1 VLCGV
6 WVHGRLRT
14 TVSVPASAVSYLGTL
29 SWTAFPEGHAGAAPA
44 SRQRGRH
51 AARHMMARTNETET
65 AAQGEPICIRR
76 LGWVCWNQGH
86 TRIWRRQVCGSSL
99 IHLPQ
104 SDRGALRICIP
115 PGSGDGQLCQAVPPS
130 CVGIQCGEQGFRQGL
145 GVHLEQE
152 SKSFLPSS
160 RRKQ

>member
-1 VLCGV
+1 MTSLPGHPFLSKVFNLTRIQTGFCLGSAIPFLRGTKWKGRLADHHFQLLVVLCGV

-14 TVSVPASAVSYLGTL
+14 MVSVPASAVSYLGTL

-65 AAQGEPICIRR
+65 AAQGEPVCIRR

-104 SDRGALRICIP
+104 
-115 PGSGDGQLCQAVPPS
+115 
-130 CVGIQCGEQGFRQGL
+130 CGLIEGL
-145 GVHLEQE
+145 
-152 SKSFLPSS
+152 
-160 RRKQ
+160 